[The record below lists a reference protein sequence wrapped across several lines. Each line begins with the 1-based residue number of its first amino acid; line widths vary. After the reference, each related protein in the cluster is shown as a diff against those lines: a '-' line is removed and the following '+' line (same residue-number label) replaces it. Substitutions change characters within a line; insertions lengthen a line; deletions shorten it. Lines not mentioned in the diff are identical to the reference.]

1 MKFGIIIKQSGR
13 THVLLFL
20 IPRRSRGQML
30 VRHQRFSFDKLKF
43 SHLYFSLSDE
53 INSSKSNEDEHHSSL
68 CKCAIRAVDILLP
81 GEKLTPVLKEVL
93 QEERAVSLNQA
104 KSVLEF
110 MLWGPLDVVQG
121 VPVEERELSL
131 QRWLDLERATVLHGL
146 VRTRVQLNVFEQL
159 HLMFLVRSTAKAMCD
174 ASVLLEKANVY

>member
-1 MKFGIIIKQSGR
+1 M
-13 THVLLFL
+13 H
-20 IPRRSRGQML
+20 
-30 VRHQRFSFDKLKF
+30 
-43 SHLYFSLSDE
+43 
-53 INSSKSNEDEHHSSL
+53 SL
-68 CKCAIRAVDILLP
+68 CQSAIKASEILLP
-81 GEKLTPVLKEVL
+81 GEKLTPLLKDIL
-93 QEERAVSLNQA
+93 KEERAISLNQA
-104 KSVLEF
+104 KSILEF

-121 VPVEERELSL
+121 VPTEDRELSL

>member
-1 MKFGIIIKQSGR
+1 MII
-13 THVLLFL
+13 
-20 IPRRSRGQML
+20 
-30 VRHQRFSFDKLKF
+30 
-43 SHLYFSLSDE
+43 YFSRLSEE
-53 INSSKSNEDEHHSSL
+53 INCSKSSEEEHLSSL
-68 CKCAIRAVDILLP
+68 CKCGISASEILLP
-81 GEKLTPVLKEVL
+81 GEKLTPLLKEVL
-93 QEERAVSLNQA
+93 QDERAISLNQA

-121 VPVEERELSL
+121 VPVDERELSL

-174 ASVLLEKANVY
+174 ASILLEKANVY

>member
-1 MKFGIIIKQSGR
+1 MSEEINCKW
-13 THVLLFL
+13 
-20 IPRRSRGQML
+20 
-30 VRHQRFSFDKLKF
+30 
-43 SHLYFSLSDE
+43 SDE
-53 INSSKSNEDEHHSSL
+53 EQLNSL
-68 CKCAIRAVDILLP
+68 CKCAIQALEILLP
-81 GEKLTPVLKEVL
+81 GEKLTPLLKDVLH
-93 QEERAVSLNQA
+93 EERAVSLNQA

-146 VRTRVQLNVFEQL
+146 VRSRVQLNIFEQL
-159 HLMFLVRSTAKAMCD
+159 HLMFLVRSNGKSMCD

>member
-1 MKFGIIIKQSGR
+1 M
-13 THVLLFL
+13 
-20 IPRRSRGQML
+20 
-30 VRHQRFSFDKLKF
+30 
-43 SHLYFSLSDE
+43 SDD
-53 INSSKSNEDEHHSSL
+53 INKSTPDAHPSSL
-68 CKCAIRAVDILLP
+68 CKCAIKALEIILP
-81 GEKLTPVLKEVL
+81 GEKLTPLLKEVL
-93 QEERAVSLNQA
+93 QEERAISLNQA

-121 VPVEERELSL
+121 VPVDDRELSL

-159 HLMFLVRSTAKAMCD
+159 HLMFLVRSTAKAMCE

>member
-1 MKFGIIIKQSGR
+1 MLESSQIIYFTFCI
-13 THVLLFL
+13 FF
-20 IPRRSRGQML
+20 SR
-30 VRHQRFSFDKLKF
+30 
-43 SHLYFSLSDE
+43 LSDE
-53 INSSKSNEDEHHSSL
+53 INNKSTDEGHLNSL
-68 CKCAIRAVDILLP
+68 CKCAIKATEILLQ
-81 GEKLTPVLKEVL
+81 GEKLVPVLKEIL
-93 QEERAVSLNQA
+93 HEERAVSLNLA

-121 VPVEERELSL
+121 VPVEDRELSL

>member
-1 MKFGIIIKQSGR
+1 MNSK
-13 THVLLFL
+13 T
-20 IPRRSRGQML
+20 
-30 VRHQRFSFDKLKF
+30 
-43 SHLYFSLSDE
+43 DE
-53 INSSKSNEDEHHSSL
+53 EITSL
-68 CKCAIRAVDILLP
+68 CKCGLKAVDTLLP
-81 GEKLTPVLKEVL
+81 GQKLTPLLKDMM

-110 MLWGPLDVVQG
+110 MLWGPLDVAQS
-121 VPVEERELSL
+121 VPVQERELSL

-159 HLMFLVRSTAKAMCD
+159 HLMFLVRSNAKAMCD

>member
-1 MKFGIIIKQSGR
+1 MSE
-13 THVLLFL
+13 
-20 IPRRSRGQML
+20 
-30 VRHQRFSFDKLKF
+30 
-43 SHLYFSLSDE
+43 E
-53 INSSKSNEDEHHSSL
+53 INCNKSADEDLNSL
-68 CKCAIRAVDILLP
+68 CKCAIKALEILLP
-81 GEKLTPVLKEVL
+81 GEKLTPLLKEVL
-93 QEERAVSLNQA
+93 QEERAISLNQA

-121 VPVEERELSL
+121 VPVDERELSL

-159 HLMFLVRSTAKAMCD
+159 HLLFLVRSTAKAMCD

>member
-1 MKFGIIIKQSGR
+1 MNSNKA
-13 THVLLFL
+13 T
-20 IPRRSRGQML
+20 
-30 VRHQRFSFDKLKF
+30 
-43 SHLYFSLSDE
+43 DE
-53 INSSKSNEDEHHSSL
+53 LHNSL
-68 CKCAIRAVDILLP
+68 CKCAIKASEILLP
-81 GEKLTPVLKEVL
+81 GDKLTPLLKDIL
-93 QEERAVSLNQA
+93 QEERAISLNQA

-159 HLMFLVRSTAKAMCD
+159 HLLFLVRSTAKVMCD
-174 ASVLLEKANVY
+174 ASVLLEKACVY

>member
-1 MKFGIIIKQSGR
+1 M
-13 THVLLFL
+13 
-20 IPRRSRGQML
+20 
-30 VRHQRFSFDKLKF
+30 
-43 SHLYFSLSDE
+43 SDE
-53 INSSKSNEDEHHSSL
+53 VNSNKATDEQHNSL
-68 CKCAIRAVDILLP
+68 CKCAIKASEILLP
-81 GEKLTPVLKEVL
+81 GDKFTPLLKDML
-93 QEERAVSLNQA
+93 QEERAISLNQA
-104 KSVLEF
+104 KSALEF

-121 VPVEERELSL
+121 VPVAERELSL

>member
-1 MKFGIIIKQSGR
+1 MLAYTI
-13 THVLLFL
+13 HLF
-20 IPRRSRGQML
+20 SRLTDDM
-30 VRHQRFSFDKLKF
+30 
-43 SHLYFSLSDE
+43 
-53 INSSKSNEDEHHSSL
+53 NCSKSTDEDLSSL
-68 CKCAIRAVDILLP
+68 CKCATKATEILLP
-81 GEKLTPVLKEVL
+81 ADKLTPLIKEIL
-93 QEERAVSLNQA
+93 LEERAVSLNQA

-110 MLWGPLDVVQG
+110 MLWGPFDVVQG

-174 ASVLLEKANVY
+174 ASVLLEKANVI

>member
-1 MKFGIIIKQSGR
+1 MSVINI
-13 THVLLFL
+13 FL
-20 IPRRSRGQML
+20 RVFTFEYNCIL
-30 VRHQRFSFDKLKF
+30 VINFIF
-43 SHLYFSLSDE
+43 YFRLSEE
-53 INSSKSNEDEHHSSL
+53 INCKLTDEEHLNSL
-68 CKCAIRAVDILLP
+68 CKCAIKAIDILLP
-81 GEKLTPVLKEVL
+81 GEKLAPLLKEIL
-93 QEERAVSLNQA
+93 EEERAISLNQA

-121 VPVEERELSL
+121 VPVEDRELSL

-159 HLMFLVRSTAKAMCD
+159 HLMFLVRSSAKAMCD